1 MKNWLK
7 STAAALAVLAAAVP
21 ALAQNNPTYNPTY
34 LPAGLIP
41 TATIP
46 TGVATNFPYQV
57 NGQGAVYMTIAG
69 SPSGLAAVAQGA
81 IARAGTITW
90 VNLPVD
96 QMGGVR
102 IAAIAA
108 AGTYRINAAGFAQ
121 VRLAVSALTSGAT
134 TVAFSGGI
142 GQAFTTT
149 LPQPRASFSAASLIG
164 TGATSHFLVV
174 AGSATKT
181 VRVTHAE
188 CSGFATTALNEQITA
203 EVDSAA
209 DTGDAGTALTATPH
223 DSTNVAATAA
233 VLKHTTSPT
242 PGALVGLV
250 RAGALML
257 GNAATVIPTQLSWD
271 FGNRPGEQ
279 EIVLRGVAQ
288 EFALNA
294 SAAFGSG
301 GSVGCV
307 VSWTEE

>member
-7 STAAALAVLAAAVP
+7 SSVAALAALALVTP
-21 ALAQNNPTYNPTY
+21 ALAQSAPTYNPTY
-34 LPAGLIP
+34 LPQALIP
-41 TATIP
+41 VATIA
-46 TGVATNFPYQV
+46 TGVASNIPYQV
-57 NGQGAVYMTIAG
+57 NGQGAVYLTIAG
-69 SPSGLAAVAQGA
+69 SPSGLAAVVQGTVS
-81 IARAGTITW
+81 RTGTPVW

-96 QMGGVR
+96 QAGGVR
-102 IAAIAA
+102 ISNIVG
-108 AGTYRINAAGFAQ
+108 AGTYRVNPAGYAQ
-121 VRLAVSALTSGAT
+121 IRLAVSALTSGAT
-134 TVAFSGGI
+134 TVTFSGGV
-142 GQAFTTT
+142 GQAFQTI
-149 LPQPRASFSAASLIG
+149 LPQPRATFSAASLIG
-164 TGATSHFLVV
+164 TGATSHFLVL

-181 VRVTHAE
+181 LRVVHTE

-203 EVDSAA
+203 EMDSAA

-223 DSTNVAATAA
+223 DSTNVAATGT

-257 GNAATVIPTQLSWD
+257 GNAATVIPTTLSWD

-294 SAAFGSG
+294 SAAFGAG

>member
-7 STAAALAVLAAAVP
+7 SSVAALAVLAAMP
-21 ALAQNNPTYNPTY
+21 ALAQTEPSANPTYI
-34 LPAGLIP
+34 PAALIP
-41 TATIP
+41 AATIA
-46 TGVATNFPYQV
+46 TGVASNYPFQV
-57 NGQGAVYMTIAG
+57 NSAGAVFMTIAG

-81 IARAGTITW
+81 VARSGTIVW

-96 QMGGVR
+96 QVGGVR
-102 IAAIAA
+102 ISAITG
-108 AGTYRINAAGFAQ
+108 AGTYRINSAGYAQ
-121 VRLAVSALTSGAT
+121 VRLNVTALTSGAT

-142 GQAFTTT
+142 GQSFVTTI
-149 LPQPRASFSAASLIG
+149 PQPRAAFSAASLIG
-164 TGATSHFLVV
+164 TGATNHFLVV

-181 VRVTHAE
+181 VRITHVE

-203 EVDSAA
+203 EIDSAA

-223 DSTNVAATAA
+223 DSTNVAATAT

-257 GNAATVIPTQLSWD
+257 GNAATVIPTGLSWD
-271 FGNRPGEQ
+271 FGTRPGEQ

-294 SAAFGSG
+294 NAAFGSG
-301 GSVGCV
+301 GSVGCAV
-307 VSWTEE
+307 GFTEE